1 MMQIFDKQLTKAV
14 AQLCGVANARARASL
29 VASQMLGLAYTR
41 YVLGFAGTK
50 ALPREMIVKMVGQ
63 TVQAYLNAPLK

>member
-1 MMQIFDKQLTKAV
+1 
-14 AQLCGVANARARASL
+14 
-29 VASQMLGLAYTR
+29 MLGLAYTR

-50 ALPREMIVKMVGQ
+50 ALPREMIVKTVGQ